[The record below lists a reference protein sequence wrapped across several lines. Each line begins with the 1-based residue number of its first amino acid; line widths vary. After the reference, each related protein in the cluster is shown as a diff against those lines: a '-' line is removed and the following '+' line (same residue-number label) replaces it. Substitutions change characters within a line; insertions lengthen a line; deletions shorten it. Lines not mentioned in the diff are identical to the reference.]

1 MGGEQLTWKVA
12 WIISLALNVA
22 SFIVGLFVV

>member
-1 MGGEQLTWKVA
+1 MGGEQLTWKVT